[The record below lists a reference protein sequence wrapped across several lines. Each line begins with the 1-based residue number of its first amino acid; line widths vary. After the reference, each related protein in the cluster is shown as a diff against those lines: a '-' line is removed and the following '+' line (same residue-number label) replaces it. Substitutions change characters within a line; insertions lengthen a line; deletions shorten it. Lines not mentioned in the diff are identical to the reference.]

1 MKEKIGEGIK
11 GSGNE
16 KGRSLKGQARKM
28 PHSHNGK
35 SHSDMHSTDVS
46 VSQLRASR
54 NSSEKDSPQHPGVA
68 TGVSESA
75 DVETQKPNGNSEKMA
90 NSQVQSR
97 NLQAIERRP
106 GAAGENATEV
116 SMEINGNSATINER
130 PETSPPVHETVSY
143 ESSDHTPILSLPIDS
158 LHWLASFLLPTEWAK
173 FGECNKASNRVCKE
187 IFHRVQMH
195 GFRCATEVVTA
206 WVSSRHIDTSTILLF
221 T

>member
-1 MKEKIGEGIK
+1 MKEKIGEGK
-11 GSGNE
+11 EGSGNE
-16 KGRSLKGQARKM
+16 NGGILKGQARKM
-28 PHSHNGK
+28 PQSQNGK
-35 SHSDMHSTDVS
+35 SDSDMHSTDVS
-46 VSQLRASR
+46 LSQLRASR
-54 NSSEKDSPQHPGVA
+54 NSSEKDSPQYPGVA

-75 DVETQKPNGNSEKMA
+75 DVETQKPNRNSEKMA

-130 PETSPPVHETVSY
+130 PQTSPPVHEMVSY

-187 IFHRVQMH
+187 IFQRVQMH

>member
-1 MKEKIGEGIK
+1 MKEKIGEGIE

-16 KGRSLKGQARKM
+16 NGRSLKGQARKM
-28 PHSHNGK
+28 PHSQNGK
-35 SHSDMHSTDVS
+35 SDSDMHSTDVS

-54 NSSEKDSPQHPGVA
+54 NSSEKDSPQQPGVA
-68 TGVSESA
+68 TGVPESA
-75 DVETQKPNGNSEKMA
+75 DVETQKPNENSEKMA

-97 NLQAIERRP
+97 KAF

-130 PETSPPVHETVSY
+130 PQTSPPVHEMVSY

-187 IFHRVQMH
+187 ILHRVQMH

-206 WVSSRHIDTSTILLF
+206 WVSSRHVDSSTILLF